1 MATPNFELPINYY
14 DKRFSKE
21 AVKLLPGQYFATSQ
35 DKMLVTVL
43 GSCVAACLFDPHT
56 GVGGMNHFMLPTV
69 NKLAGEFEQV
79 QGMAA
84 KYGVHA
90 MEILINELVKLGA
103 KKERLNAKVF
113 GGGKVVPTF
122 VQNDVGKFNAEF
134 VVQFL
139 ETEGIPIVA
148 SDLCDIYA
156 RKVYFF
162 PNNGNVLMKRI
173 YELNNAT
180 IIERESQHRWELSN
194 QAPSG
199 SIDLFED

>member
-134 VVQFL
+134 VMQFL
-139 ETEGIPIVA
+139 EIEGIPIVA

-162 PNNGNVLMKRI
+162 PSNGNVLMKRI

-199 SIDLFED
+199 SIDLFEE

>member
-134 VVQFL
+134 VMQFL
-139 ETEGIPIVA
+139 EIEGIPIVA

-162 PNNGNVLMKRI
+162 PSNGNVLMKRI

-194 QAPSG
+194 QVPSG

>member
-134 VVQFL
+134 VMQFL
-139 ETEGIPIVA
+139 EIEGIPIVA

-162 PNNGNVLMKRI
+162 PSNGNVLMKRI

>member
-1 MATPNFELPINYY
+1 MALPNFELPITYY

-21 AVKLLPGQYFATSQ
+21 AVKLLPGQYFVTSQ

-43 GSCVAACLFDPHT
+43 GSCVAACLFDPYT
-56 GVGGMNHFMLPTV
+56 GFGGMNHFMLPTV
-69 NKLAGEFEQV
+69 NKSAGEFEQV

-103 KKERLNAKVF
+103 KKNRLQAKVF
-113 GGGKVVPTF
+113 GGGKVVPSF

-134 VVQFL
+134 VTQFL
-139 ETEGIPIVA
+139 ETEDIPILA
-148 SDLCDIYA
+148 SDLCDVYA

-162 PNNGNVLMKRI
+162 PGSGHVMMKRI
-173 YELNNAT
+173 HELNNST
-180 IIERESQHRWELSN
+180 IIERESQHRWELSR

-199 SIDLFED
+199 SVDLFED

>member
-1 MATPNFELPINYY
+1 MASPNFELPITYY

-21 AVKLLPGQYFATSQ
+21 AVKLLPGQYFVTTK

-43 GSCVAACLFDPHT
+43 GSCVAACLFDPYT
-56 GVGGMNHFMLPTV
+56 GFGGMNHFMLPTV
-69 NKLAGEFEQV
+69 NKSAGEFEQV

-90 MEILINELVKLGA
+90 MEILINELVKVGA
-103 KKERLNAKVF
+103 QKNRLKAKVF
-113 GGGKVVPTF
+113 GGGKVVPSF

-134 VVQFL
+134 VTQFL
-139 ETEGIPIVA
+139 ETEGIPILA
-148 SDLCDIYA
+148 SDLCDVYA

-162 PNNGNVLMKRI
+162 PSSGHVMMKRI
-173 YELNNAT
+173 HELNNAT
-180 IIERESQHRWELSN
+180 IIERESQHRWELSK

-199 SIDLFED
+199 SVDLFED

>member
-14 DKRFSKE
+14 DKRFSRE

-122 VQNDVGKFNAEF
+122 VQNDVGNINAEF
-134 VVQFL
+134 VMQFL
-139 ETEGIPIVA
+139 EIFSLHFAMTV
-148 SDLCDIYA
+148 
-156 RKVYFF
+156 KVLY
-162 PNNGNVLMKRI
+162 NGWIFAVLQ
-173 YELNNAT
+173 T
-180 IIERESQHRWELSN
+180 
-194 QAPSG
+194 
-199 SIDLFED
+199 F

>member
-134 VVQFL
+134 VMQFL
-139 ETEGIPIVA
+139 EIEGIPIVA

-162 PNNGNVLMKRI
+162 PSNGNVLMKRI

-194 QAPSG
+194 QVPSG
-199 SIDLFED
+199 SIDLFEE